1 MIMKNQERKSFLVYL
16 DWEKNINKMS
26 LEERGYLLTL
36 LFDKYNRKD
45 IQPIPE
51 KYPILDIMWDGIVGV
66 IDRNLKQYDDK
77 INTVSRQSTD
87 SMQTVL
93 KQSTESIPTKDKDKV
108 TVNDNVKEEDKVKV
122 ISYNSIS
129 KERLAEL
136 ANEMF
141 K

>member
-1 MIMKNQERKSFLVYL
+1 
-16 DWEKNINKMS
+16 MS

-51 KYPILDIMWDGIVGV
+51 KYPVLDIMWDGIVGV

-93 KQSTESIPTKDKDKV
+93 KQSTESIPTKDKVKVKDTVKVNVNDKV
-108 TVNDNVKEEDKVKV
+108 NETVKAFDK
-122 ISYNSIS
+122 
-129 KERLAEL
+129 LF
-136 ANEMF
+136 NE
-141 K
+141 

>member
-1 MIMKNQERKSFLVYL
+1 MIMKNQESRKSFLVYL

-51 KYPILDIMWDGIVGV
+51 KYPVLDIMWDGIVGV

-93 KQSTESIPTKDKDKV
+93 KQFTESIPTKDKDKV
-108 TVNDNVKEEDKVKV
+108 TVKVNDNVNDKV
-122 ISYNSIS
+122 
-129 KERLAEL
+129 
-136 ANEMF
+136 NEIVNEF
-141 K
+141 DKLFNE